1 MNISFVR
8 RGLATLLCLLAAG
21 LCQTQ
26 TQAQPQAQPQTQP
39 QTQAK
44 AADVKGDYVLGAGDV
59 IRVTVYQSP
68 DLSVESRISEGGVL
82 TFPLL
87 GNVPL
92 GGLTVGAAEKRIADR
107 LKSGNFLK
115 QPQVS
120 ILVVQVR
127 ANQASVLGQ
136 VGKPGRYPLE
146 STSTKLT
153 ELIAIAGGVVQGGA
167 DVATLVGIRD
177 GKPYRTQIDLP
188 AVFTGVV
195 KSEDI
200 YVQNGDVIYIDRGP
214 QVFMYGEVQRPGTLR
229 LERGM
234 TVLQAL
240 AAAGGVTQRGT
251 ERGLRVHRKGADGKV
266 QVLQPGMQDLL
277 RDGDV
282 VYLRE
287 SLF

>member
-1 MNISFVR
+1 MMNISLVR
-8 RGLATLLCLLAAG
+8 RLFAALLFLFAAG
-21 LCQTQ
+21 CC
-26 TQAQPQAQPQTQP
+26 QAQ
-39 QTQAK
+39 
-44 AADVKGDYVLGAGDV
+44 AADSKGDYVLGAGDV

-82 TFPLL
+82 TYPLL
-87 GNVPL
+87 GTVPL

-107 LKSGNFLK
+107 LKAGNFLK

-136 VGKPGRYPLE
+136 VGRPGRYPLE

-153 ELIAIAGGVVQGGA
+153 ELIAIAGGVAPGGA
-167 DVATLVGIRD
+167 DIATLVGLRD
-177 GKPYRTQIDLP
+177 GKPFRTQIDLP

-195 KSEDI
+195 KAEDVFI
-200 YVQNGDVIYIDRGP
+200 QNGDVIYIDRGP
-214 QVFMYGEVQRPGTLR
+214 VIYMYGEVQRPGALR

-240 AAAGGVTQRGT
+240 AASGGITQRGT
-251 ERGLRVHRKGADGKV
+251 EKGLRVHRKGSDGKV
-266 QVLQPGMQDLL
+266 QVIQPSMEDGL

-282 VYLRE
+282 VFLRE